1 MTPSPAASNGRSSRG
16 TFETGNKFGTGDPNR
31 SKVQKLRAAMLEV
44 IETGDVKTIVLT
56 LVTMAQEGDLKAA
69 KMILDLIG
77 RPEGDAPSDAPEI
90 TDTNFE
96 EIKRELLARTN

>member
-1 MTPSPAASNGRSSRG
+1 MPSPTGINGRSSRG
-16 TFETGNKFGTGDPNR
+16 QFGPGNKFGVGNPHR
-31 SKVQKLRAAMLEV
+31 SQVQKLRAAMLEV
-44 IETGDVKTIVLT
+44 IETKDVKTIVLT

-90 TDTNFE
+90 NNSNFE
-96 EIKRELLARTN
+96 EIKNAWLARTN

>member
-1 MTPSPAASNGRSSRG
+1 MTPSPTGLDGRSSRG
-16 TFETGNKFGTGDPNR
+16 TFATGNKFGTGNPNA

-44 IETGDVKTIVLT
+44 IETKDVKVIVLT
-56 LVTMAQEGDLKAA
+56 LVTLAQEGDLKAA

-77 RPEGDAPSDAPEI
+77 RPEGDAPSDTPEI
-90 TDTNFE
+90 NDTNFE